1 MASVTSLTA
10 SVHQRLATALSATLP
25 TADADPLLRRSD
37 RADYQANGILA
48 LAKKAKANPRE
59 LATQVVA
66 RVESGELIGEIEVSG
81 PGFLNITLT
90 DRAITQNLA
99 ARYADD
105 TGRLG
110 VPTAER
116 PGTTVIDYAQP
127 NVAKEMH
134 VGHLRSA
141 VIGDAVV
148 QILEFT
154 GENVVRRH
162 HIGDWGTQFGMLIQY
177 LDEHPHELDHK
188 DARVSGEEAM
198 SNLDRLYKAARKLF
212 DSDEEFKTRARRRV
226 VDLQAGDPHT
236 LATWQK
242 FVDESKIYFFS
253 VFEKLDM
260 EVRDADIVGESG
272 YNDMLDETCR
282 LLEESGVAVRS
293 EGALCVFFDDVKGPD
308 GNPVPLIVKKSDGGY
323 GYAATDLSA
332 IRDRVFHLK
341 ANSLLYVVDARQ
353 SLHFK
358 MVFETARRAGWLN
371 DDDVKAFQLAFGTVL
386 GKDGKPFK
394 TREGETIRLVD
405 LLDEAIDRAT
415 AVVREKAEKVGLTE
429 EEIVEN
435 GRYVGIGAVKYA
447 DLSTSAVRDY
457 KFDLDQ
463 MVSLNGDT
471 SVYLQYAYA
480 RIQSILRK
488 AGEAG
493 PAAHPELELAPAERA
508 LGLHLDQFGEAVA
521 EVAESYEPHKL
532 AAYLFRLATLLT
544 SFYDQCPV
552 LKAESPAQVENRLF
566 LVDLTARTLHRG
578 MALLATR
585 TPSPHA
591 PPPGYRPPAAGRVAL
606 RHPRPGR
613 CRCLPLQSLAWRP
626 FPIRCPSWRPTRAGV
641 CSGLNSRFRRGG

>member
-1 MASVTSLTA
+1 MAPVTSLSH
-10 SVHQRLATALSATLP
+10 SVEQHLTSALSATLP
-25 TADADPLLRRSD
+25 EAAGADPLLRRSD
-37 RADYQANGILA
+37 RADFQANGILA

-59 LATQVVA
+59 LATQVVS
-66 RVESGELIGEIEVSG
+66 RVVTGGVIKEVEVSG
-81 PGFLNITLT
+81 PGFLNVTVT
-90 DRAITQNLA
+90 DRAITENLA
-99 ARYADD
+99 ARYADAD
-105 TGRLG
+105 RLG
-110 VPTAER
+110 VPHAGH

-141 VIGDAVV
+141 VIGDATV

-188 DARVSGEEAM
+188 ESRVSGEEAM
-198 SNLDRLYKAARKLF
+198 SNLDRLYKTARKLF
-212 DSDEEFKTRARRRV
+212 DADEEFKTRARRRV

-236 LATWQK
+236 LAIWQK
-242 FVDESKIYFFS
+242 FVDESKIYFYS

-260 EVRDADIVGESG
+260 EIHDEDIVGESG
-272 YNDMLDETCR
+272 YNDMLAETCR

-293 EGALCVFFDDVKGPD
+293 DGALCVFFDDVKGPD
-308 GNPVPLIVKKSDGGY
+308 GNPVPLIVQKSDGGY

-332 IRDRVFHLK
+332 IRDRVFGLK
-341 ANSLLYVVDARQ
+341 ASTLLYVVDARQ

-371 DDDVKAFQLAFGTVL
+371 DGVKAHQLAFGTVL

-394 TREGETIRLVD
+394 TREGETVKLVD
-405 LLDEAIDRAT
+405 LLDEAVERAT
-415 AVVREKAEKVGLTE
+415 AVVGEKRDKVGLTDQE
-429 EEIVEN
+429 VAEN

-488 AGEAG
+488 AGEAR

-508 LGLHLDQFGEAVA
+508 LGLHLDQFGETVH
-521 EVAESYEPHKL
+521 EVAAAYEPHKL
-532 AAYLFRLATLLT
+532 AAYLYQLASHLT
-544 SFYDQCPV
+544 TFYDQCHV
-552 LKAESPAQVENRLF
+552 LSPDNAPEVVENRLF
-566 LVDLTARTLHRG
+566 LVDLTGRTLHRG
-578 MALLATR
+578 MALLGIR
-585 TPSPHA
+585 TPDK
-591 PPPGYRPPAAGRVAL
+591 L
-606 RHPRPGR
+606 
-613 CRCLPLQSLAWRP
+613 
-626 FPIRCPSWRPTRAGV
+626 
-641 CSGLNSRFRRGG
+641 

>member
-1 MASVTSLTA
+1 MASVTSLSDNVQQHLA
-10 SVHQRLATALSATLP
+10 SALSATLP
-25 TADADPLLRRSD
+25 QAAGADPLLRRSD
-37 RADYQANGILA
+37 RADFQANGILA

-59 LATQVVA
+59 LATQVVSQ
-66 RVESGELIGEIEVSG
+66 VVTGDELIKDVEVSG
-81 PGFLNITLT
+81 PGFLNITIA
-90 DRAITQNLA
+90 DRAITGNLA
-99 ARYADD
+99 ARYADE

-110 VPTAER
+110 VPTAAQ

-141 VIGDAVV
+141 VIGDSVV
-148 QILEFT
+148 QLLEFT
-154 GENVVRRH
+154 GENVIRRH

-188 DARVSGEEAM
+188 ASTEDTLASGEEAM

-260 EVRDADIVGESG
+260 EIRDPDIVGESG
-272 YNDMLDETCR
+272 YNDMLAETCR

-293 EGALCVFFDDVKGPD
+293 EGALCVFFDDIKGPD
-308 GNPVPLIVKKSDGGY
+308 GNPVPLIVQKSDGGY

-332 IRDRVFHLK
+332 IRDRVFNLK
-341 ANSLLYVVDARQ
+341 ANNLVYVVDARQ
-353 SLHFK
+353 ALHFK

-371 DDDVKAFQLAFGTVL
+371 EDVTAFQLAFGTVL

-394 TREGETIRLVD
+394 TREGETVRLVD
-405 LLDEAIDRAT
+405 LLDEAIDRAS
-415 AVVREKAEKVGLTE
+415 AVVREKAQDLSE
-429 EEIVEN
+429 EEIAER
-435 GRYVGIGAVKYA
+435 GAQVGIGAVKYA
-447 DLSTSAVRDY
+447 DLSTSANRDY

-488 AGEAG
+488 AGG
-493 PAAHPELELAPAERA
+493 TRPAAHPELELAEAERA
-508 LGLHLDQFGEAVA
+508 LGLHVDAFAETVA
-521 EVAESYEPHKL
+521 EAAAEYAPHKL
-532 AAYLFRLATLLT
+532 AAYLYQLASLYT
-544 SFYDQCPV
+544 SFYDKCPV
-552 LKAESPAQVENRLF
+552 LKAETPAQVENRLF
-566 LVDLTARTLHRG
+566 LCDITARTLHQG
-578 MALLATR
+578 MALLGIR
-585 TPSPHA
+585 TPEK
-591 PPPGYRPPAAGRVAL
+591 L
-606 RHPRPGR
+606 
-613 CRCLPLQSLAWRP
+613 
-626 FPIRCPSWRPTRAGV
+626 
-641 CSGLNSRFRRGG
+641 

>member
-1 MASVTSLTA
+1 MASVTSLSDSVQQHLA
-10 SVHQRLATALSATLP
+10 SALTATLP
-25 TADADPLLRRSD
+25 EAAGSDPLLRRSD
-37 RADYQANGILA
+37 RADFQANGILA

-59 LATQVVA
+59 LAVQVVSQVA
-66 RVESGELIGEIEVSG
+66 TGDVIADVEVSG
-81 PGFLNITLT
+81 PGFLNITIA
-90 DRAITQNLA
+90 DRAITENLA
-99 ARYADD
+99 ARYADES
-105 TGRLG
+105 GRLG
-110 VPTAER
+110 VPHAEHA
-116 PGTTVIDYAQP
+116 GTTVIDYAQP

-154 GENVVRRH
+154 GEQVVRRH

-188 DARVSGEEAM
+188 AARVTGEEAM

-226 VDLQAGDPHT
+226 VDLQAGEPKT

-260 EVRDADIVGESG
+260 EVRDPDIVGESG
-272 YNDMLDETCR
+272 YNDMLAETCR

-293 EGALCVFFDDVKGPD
+293 EGALCVFFEDVKGPD
-308 GNPVPLIVKKSDGGY
+308 GKPVPLIVQKSDGGY

-332 IRDRVFHLK
+332 IRDRVFNLK
-341 ANSLLYVVDARQ
+341 ANSIVYVVDARQ

-358 MVFETARRAGWLN
+358 MVFETARRAGWLG
-371 DDDVKAFQLAFGTVL
+371 DDVKAFQLAFGTVL

-394 TREGETIRLVD
+394 TREGETVKLED
-405 LLDEAIDRAT
+405 LLDEAVERAT

-429 EEIVEN
+429 QEIVEN
-435 GRYVGIGAVKYA
+435 GRYVGVGAVKYA

-488 AGEAG
+488 AGEAR
-493 PAAHPELELAPAERA
+493 PAAHPELALAPAERA
-508 LGLHLDQFGEAVA
+508 LGLHLDRFAETVL

-532 AAYLFRLATLLT
+532 AAYLYQLATLLT

-552 LKAESPAQVENRLF
+552 LKAESPEQVENRLF
-566 LVDLTARTLHRG
+566 LVDVTARTLHRG
-578 MALLATR
+578 MALLGIR
-585 TPSPHA
+585 TPEK
-591 PPPGYRPPAAGRVAL
+591 L
-606 RHPRPGR
+606 
-613 CRCLPLQSLAWRP
+613 
-626 FPIRCPSWRPTRAGV
+626 
-641 CSGLNSRFRRGG
+641 

>member
-1 MASVTSLTA
+1 MASVTSLSDSVQQHLA
-10 SVHQRLATALSATLP
+10 SALSAALP
-25 TADADPLLRRSD
+25 EAADADPLLRRSD

-59 LATQVVA
+59 LATRVV
-66 RVESGELIGEIEVSG
+66 SGIVTGEVIADVEVSG
-81 PGFLNITLT
+81 PGFLNITVA
-90 DRAITQNLA
+90 DRAIIDNLA

-110 VPTAER
+110 VPYAAH

-141 VIGDAVV
+141 VIGDAMVRL
-148 QILEFT
+148 LEFT

-188 DARVSGEEAM
+188 KSEVSGEEAM
-198 SNLDRLYKAARKLF
+198 SNLDRLYKTARRLF

-226 VDLQAGDPHT
+226 VDLQAGDPKT
-236 LATWQK
+236 LAIWQK

-253 VFEKLDM
+253 VFDKLDM
-260 EVRDADIVGESG
+260 EVRDPDIVGESG
-272 YNDMLDETCR
+272 YNDMLAETCR

-293 EGALCVFFDDVKGPD
+293 EGALCVFFDDIKGPE
-308 GNPVPLIVKKSDGGY
+308 GNPVPLIVQKSDGGY

-332 IRDRVFHLK
+332 IRDRVFNLK
-341 ANSLLYVVDARQ
+341 ASTLLYVVDARQ
-353 SLHFK
+353 ALHFR

-371 DDDVKAFQLAFGTVL
+371 DDVTAVQLAFGTVL

-394 TREGETIRLVD
+394 TREGETVKLEN
-405 LLDEAIDRAT
+405 LLDEAVERAT
-415 AVVREKAEKVGLTE
+415 AVVREKAGKVGLTE
-429 EEIVEN
+429 DEIVEN
-435 GRYVGIGAVKYA
+435 GRYVGVGAVKYA

-488 AGEAG
+488 AGEAR
-493 PAAHPELELAPAERA
+493 PAAHPELALAPAERA
-508 LGLHLDQFGEAVA
+508 LGLHLDQFAETVL
-521 EVAESYEPHKL
+521 EVAAAREPHKM
-532 AAYLFRLATLLT
+532 AAYLYQLASLLT

-552 LKAESPAQVENRLF
+552 LKADSPAQVENRLF
-566 LVDLTARTLHRG
+566 LVDLTARTLHEG
-578 MALLATR
+578 MALLGIR
-585 TPSPHA
+585 TP
-591 PPPGYRPPAAGRVAL
+591 GKL
-606 RHPRPGR
+606 
-613 CRCLPLQSLAWRP
+613 
-626 FPIRCPSWRPTRAGV
+626 
-641 CSGLNSRFRRGG
+641 

>member
-1 MASVTSLTA
+1 MAPVTSLTA
-10 SVHQRLATALSATLP
+10 SVHQRLATALTAALP
-25 TADADPLLRRSD
+25 EAGTADPLLRRSD
-37 RADYQANGILA
+37 RADFQANGILA

-66 RVESGELIGEIEVSG
+66 QVVTGEVIKEIEVSG
-81 PGFLNITLT
+81 PGFLNVTIT
-90 DRAITQNLA
+90 DRAITENLA
-99 ARYADD
+99 ARYADAE
-105 TGRLG
+105 RLG
-110 VPTAER
+110 VPHAEH

-154 GENVVRRH
+154 GETVVRRH
-162 HIGDWGTQFGMLIQY
+162 HIGDWGTQFGMLIQF

-188 DARVSGEEAM
+188 ESRVSGEEAM
-198 SNLDRLYKAARKLF
+198 SNLDRLYKTARKLF

-236 LATWQK
+236 LAIWQK

-260 EVRDADIVGESG
+260 EIRDEDIVGESG
-272 YNDMLDETCR
+272 YNDMLAETCR

-293 EGALCVFFDDVKGPD
+293 EGALCVFFEDVKGPD
-308 GNPVPLIVKKSDGGY
+308 GNPVPLIVQKSDGGY

-332 IRDRVFHLK
+332 IRDRVFNIK
-341 ANSLLYVVDARQ
+341 ANTLLYVVDARQ

-371 DDDVKAFQLAFGTVL
+371 DDVKAHQLAFGTVL

-394 TREGETIRLVD
+394 TREGETVKLVD
-405 LLDEAIDRAT
+405 LLDEAVDRAT
-415 AVVREKAEKVGLTE
+415 AVVGEKREKVGLTDE
-429 EEIVEN
+429 EVVEN
-435 GRYVGIGAVKYA
+435 GRYVGVGAVKYA

-488 AGEAG
+488 AGEAR

-508 LGLHLDQFGEAVA
+508 LGLHLDQFGELVA
-521 EVAESYEPHKL
+521 EVAAEYSPHKL
-532 AAYLFRLATLLT
+532 AAYLYQLASHLT
-544 SFYDQCPV
+544 TFYDQCHV
-552 LKAESPAQVENRLF
+552 LSPDNAPEVVENRLF
-566 LVDLTARTLHRG
+566 LVDLTGRTLHLG
-578 MALLATR
+578 MALLGIR
-585 TPSPHA
+585 TP
-591 PPPGYRPPAAGRVAL
+591 GKL
-606 RHPRPGR
+606 
-613 CRCLPLQSLAWRP
+613 
-626 FPIRCPSWRPTRAGV
+626 
-641 CSGLNSRFRRGG
+641 

>member
-1 MASVTSLTA
+1 MASVTSLSDNVQQHLA
-10 SVHQRLATALSATLP
+10 SALSATLP
-25 TADADPLLRRSD
+25 EAAGADPLLRRSD
-37 RADYQANGILA
+37 RADFQANGILA

-66 RVESGELIGEIEVSG
+66 QVVTGDLIQDVEVSG
-81 PGFLNITLT
+81 PGFLNITIA
-90 DRAITQNLA
+90 DRAITRNLA
-99 ARYADD
+99 ERYADD

-110 VPTAER
+110 VPHAEH

-148 QILEFT
+148 QLLEFT

-162 HIGDWGTQFGMLIQY
+162 HIGDWGTQFGMLIQF

-188 DARVSGEEAM
+188 EGQVTGEEAM
-198 SNLDRLYKAARKLF
+198 SNLDRLYKAARKKF

-226 VDLQAGDPHT
+226 VDLQAGDPQT
-236 LATWQK
+236 LAMWQK

-260 EVRDADIVGESG
+260 EIRDADIVGESG
-272 YNDMLDETCR
+272 YNDMLAETCR

-293 EGALCVFFDDVKGPD
+293 EGALCVFFDDIKGPD
-308 GNPVPLIVKKSDGGY
+308 GNPVPLIVQKSDGGY

-332 IRDRVFHLK
+332 IRDRVFNLK
-341 ANSLLYVVDARQ
+341 ANTLLYVVDARQ
-353 SLHFK
+353 ALHFR
-358 MVFETARRAGWLN
+358 MVFETARRAGWLGE
-371 DDDVKAFQLAFGTVL
+371 DVTAHQLAFGTVL

-394 TREGETIRLVD
+394 TRAGETVKLQD
-405 LLDEAIDRAT
+405 LLDEAVERAT
-415 AVVREKAEKVGLTE
+415 AVVREKAGKVGLAE
-429 EEIVEN
+429 REIVEN
-435 GRYVGIGAVKYA
+435 GIHVGVGAVKYA

-488 AGEAG
+488 AGEAR
-493 PAAHPELELAPAERA
+493 PTAHPELDLAPAERA
-508 LGLHLDQFGEAVA
+508 LGLHLDRFAETVL
-521 EVAESYEPHKL
+521 EVAATYEPHKL
-532 AAYLFRLATLLT
+532 AAYLYQLASHLT
-544 SFYDQCPV
+544 TFYDQCQV
-552 LKAESPAQVENRLF
+552 LSADNPAEVVENRLF
-566 LVDLTARTLHRG
+566 LVDLTARTLHQG
-578 MALLATR
+578 MDLLGIR
-585 TPSPHA
+585 TPEK
-591 PPPGYRPPAAGRVAL
+591 L
-606 RHPRPGR
+606 
-613 CRCLPLQSLAWRP
+613 
-626 FPIRCPSWRPTRAGV
+626 
-641 CSGLNSRFRRGG
+641 

>member
-1 MASVTSLTA
+1 MASVTSLSDTVQQHLA
-10 SVHQRLATALSATLP
+10 SALSAALP
-25 TADADPLLRRSD
+25 EAAGADPLLRRSD
-37 RADYQANGILA
+37 RADFQANGILA

-59 LATQVVA
+59 LATQVVS
-66 RVESGELIGEIEVSG
+66 RVVTGDVIEDVEVSG
-81 PGFLNITLT
+81 PGFLNITIA
-90 DRAITQNLA
+90 DRAITENLA
-99 ARYADD
+99 ARYADES
-105 TGRLG
+105 GRLG
-110 VPTAER
+110 VPFAEH

-141 VIGDAVV
+141 VIGDSVV
-148 QILEFT
+148 QLLEFT

-188 DARVSGEEAM
+188 AGAVSGEEAM
-198 SNLDRLYKAARKLF
+198 SNLNRLYKAARKLF

-226 VDLQAGDPHT
+226 VDLQAGEPKT
-236 LATWQK
+236 LAMWQK
-242 FVDESKIYFFS
+242 FVDESKIYFYS

-260 EVRDADIVGESG
+260 EIRDPDIVGESG
-272 YNDMLDETCR
+272 YNDMLAETCR

-293 EGALCVFFDDVKGPD
+293 EGALCVFFDDIKGPD
-308 GNPVPLIVKKSDGGY
+308 GNPVPLIVHKSDGGY

-332 IRDRVFHLK
+332 IRDRVFNLK
-341 ANSLLYVVDARQ
+341 ANTLLYVVDARQ
-353 SLHFK
+353 ALHFR

-371 DDDVKAFQLAFGTVL
+371 DDVTAVQLAFGTVL

-394 TREGETIRLVD
+394 TREGETVRLED
-405 LLDEAIDRAT
+405 LLDEAVERAT
-415 AVVREKAEKVGLTE
+415 AVVREKAEKVGLSE
-429 EEIVEN
+429 QEITEN

-488 AGEAG
+488 AGEAR
-493 PAAHPELELAPAERA
+493 PAAHPELGLAPAERA
-508 LGLHLDQFGEAVA
+508 LGLHLDQFAETVLDVA
-521 EVAESYEPHKL
+521 AGYEPHKL
-532 AAYLFRLATLLT
+532 AAYLYQLATLLT
-544 SFYDQCPV
+544 AFYDQCPV
-552 LKAESPAQVENRLF
+552 LKADTPEQVENRLF

-578 MALLATR
+578 MALLGIR
-585 TPSPHA
+585 TPEK
-591 PPPGYRPPAAGRVAL
+591 L
-606 RHPRPGR
+606 
-613 CRCLPLQSLAWRP
+613 
-626 FPIRCPSWRPTRAGV
+626 
-641 CSGLNSRFRRGG
+641 

>member
-1 MASVTSLTA
+1 MASVTSLSDSVQQHLA
-10 SVHQRLATALSATLP
+10 SALSATLP
-25 TADADPLLRRSD
+25 EAAGSDPLLRRSD
-37 RADYQANGILA
+37 RADFQANGILA

-59 LATQVVA
+59 LATQVVS
-66 RVESGELIGEIEVSG
+66 RVTTGDVIADVEVSG
-81 PGFLNITLT
+81 PGFLNITLA
-90 DRAITQNLA
+90 DRAITENLA
-99 ARYADD
+99 ARYTDES
-105 TGRLG
+105 GRLG
-110 VPTAER
+110 VPHAER

-154 GENVVRRH
+154 GEQVVRRH

-188 DARVSGEEAM
+188 AAQVTGEEAM

-226 VDLQAGDPHT
+226 VDLQAGEPKT

-272 YNDMLDETCR
+272 YNDMLAETCR

-293 EGALCVFFDDVKGPD
+293 EGALCVFFEDVKGPD
-308 GNPVPLIVKKSDGGY
+308 GKPVPLIVQKSDGGY

-332 IRDRVFHLK
+332 IRDRVFNLK
-341 ANSLLYVVDARQ
+341 ANSIVYVVDVRQ

-358 MVFETARRAGWLN
+358 MVFETARRAGWLG
-371 DDDVKAFQLAFGTVL
+371 DDVKAFQLAFGTVL

-394 TREGETIRLVD
+394 TREGKTVKLED
-405 LLDEAIDRAT
+405 LLDEAVERAT

-429 EEIVEN
+429 REIVEN
-435 GRYVGIGAVKYA
+435 GRHVGVGAVKYA

-488 AGEAG
+488 AGEAR
-493 PAAHPELELAPAERA
+493 PAAHPELALAPAERA
-508 LGLHLDQFGEAVA
+508 LGLHLDRFAETVL
-521 EVAESYEPHKL
+521 EVAASYEPHKL
-532 AAYLFRLATLLT
+532 AAYLYQLATLLT

-552 LKAESPAQVENRLF
+552 LKAETPEQVENRLF

-578 MALLATR
+578 MALLGIR
-585 TPSPHA
+585 TPEK
-591 PPPGYRPPAAGRVAL
+591 L
-606 RHPRPGR
+606 
-613 CRCLPLQSLAWRP
+613 
-626 FPIRCPSWRPTRAGV
+626 
-641 CSGLNSRFRRGG
+641 